1 MQFAKFLHK
10 VYGFL
15 GKFYLADAGYMLRS
29 GFITLYRS
37 TRYHLKEYSRHGLE
51 NAKELFN
58 LRHVCLRNTIERSFG
73 VLKKHFPIIASGTK
87 AKYDVNTLSE
97 IVIACC
103 ILHNYLMGVDPDEQ
117 LISEVD
123 RELMTNQ
130 LAHEFGSTYIAR
142 SEDGRRGD
150 MIREVISTEMWH
162 DYTS

>member
-1 MQFAKFLHK
+1 M
-10 VYGFL
+10 
-15 GKFYLADAGYMLRS
+15 R
-29 GFITLYRS
+29 
-37 TRYHLKEYSRHGLE
+37 
-51 NAKELFN
+51 NA
-58 LRHVCLRNTIERSFG
+58 IERSFG
-73 VLKKHFPIIASGTK
+73 VLKKRFPIIASGTE
-87 AKYDVNTLSE
+87 AQYDVNTLSE

-142 SEDGRRGD
+142 SEDGRRGE
-150 MIREVISTEMWH
+150 MTREDISTEMWH